1 MLMMEEKKGRRLDGA
16 LPSNKQMWTRQRAGL
31 PQGQDKTEDS
41 IAQLHKGVSRAGETT
56 QDLNDGG
63 GDVYSGSSQ
72 GMAVQPWASHPPSP
86 HGWRF

>member
-1 MLMMEEKKGRRLDGA
+1 MEPCPRMNRCGPGRELDFPRA
-16 LPSNKQMWTRQRAGL
+16 RTRQR
-31 PQGQDKTEDS
+31 T
-41 IAQLHKGVSRAGETT
+41 IAQLHEGVSRAGETT

-63 GDVYSGSSQ
+63 GDVYPGSRQ